1 MEIIC
6 VPIIVSITYIV
17 LEIYKKVLAR
27 GREKWLAVIPIISL
41 GLGGLLGIALFYIEP
56 SIILAENVWGA
67 LIVGLCSGLS
77 ATGGNQI
84 FVQLR
89 KIGINVKETEA
100 IKENAD
106 ETKETEEKAEE
117 KKDDVGE

>member
-41 GLGGLLGIALFYIEP
+41 VLGGLLGIALFYIEP

-84 FVQLR
+84 FKQLK
-89 KIGINVKETEA
+89 KIGIEVKGTEA
-100 IKENAD
+100 GE
-106 ETKETEEKAEE
+106 EQPEEKAEETAEE